1 MRGLLPHRD
10 GVVEHEGGGRG
21 GGARGIEPRG
31 GCTLL
36 MAAAFTASPECVKVL
51 LDAEAS
57 ADDVDD

>member
-1 MRGLLPHRD
+1 MRGELPHRD
-10 GVVEHEGGGRG
+10 GVVEHEGVVRD

-51 LDAEAS
+51 LDAGAN
-57 ADDVDD
+57 ADNVDD